1 MTAHI
6 SADSHSHGT
15 PSANVVMCES
25 GPLDRR
31 AAAVQMYILPVLI
44 LIWTIAVMVIVAMI

>member
-31 AAAVQMYILPVLI
+31 AAAVQMYLLPVLI